1 MINTMLIDF
10 SVSNFRSVAKKQTIS
25 FVPDAR
31 QKEYPENIITSGNYT
46 ALNALAMYGP
56 NNSGKTT
63 LIESINCLRYL
74 VSKSS
79 SWNSSQAL
87 PYEPNALVAGYS
99 GQATHF
105 SLTFIL
111 NDTRYRYGIGYTE
124 RRIEEEW
131 LYRKKTGREVDLFV
145 RSGDAID
152 TSSALSGGKKV
163 IDAAIE
169 ATKDN
174 VPFLSMADVFNI
186 EECSEVF
193 AYLNDLAIIN
203 GLDVDFHQQVSR
215 QTLAQHPNLIDFLN
229 PYIAELDLGILQ
241 LSVEK
246 NASDGTPIVKAA
258 HEVLN
263 EDGTPTGTMVKWDMD
278 KHESSGTR
286 KVINTI
292 PPILFILKRGGVV
305 IIDEIEARLHTKL
318 TAALVKL
325 FLNPTTNPKQAQ
337 LLLATHDTNLL
348 NSVPLRRDQINFVE
362 KNKAGATTVYAL
374 SDFNY
379 FEGNNDRPDKDKE
392 KRYLEGRYGATPAID
407 LSAMIP
413 A

>member
-1 MINTMLIDF
+1 
-10 SVSNFRSVAKKQTIS
+10 VSA
-25 FVPDAR
+25 
-31 QKEYPENIITSGNYT
+31 
-46 ALNALAMYGP
+46 
-56 NNSGKTT
+56 
-63 LIESINCLRYL
+63 
-74 VSKSS
+74 SS
-79 SWNSSQAL
+79 TWNSTYPL
-87 PYEPNALVAGYS
+87 PYEPNALITGYS
-99 GQATHF
+99 GQPTSL

-111 NDTRYRYGIGYTE
+111 NDIRYRYGVAFTDQK
-124 RRIEEEW
+124 IEEEW

-145 RSGDAID
+145 RSGEVID

-174 VPFLSMADVFNI
+174 TLFLSMADVFNI

-193 AYLNDLAIIN
+193 AYLDGVAIIN
-203 GLDVDFHQQVSR
+203 GLDVDFHQKVSR
-215 QTLAQHPNLIDFLN
+215 QTLAQHPELIDFLN
-229 PYIAELDLGILQ
+229 PFISELDLGILH
-241 LSVEK
+241 LTVE
-246 NASDGTPIVKAA
+246 NNTTDGTPVVKAA

-263 EDGTPTGTMVKWDMD
+263 EDGTPTGTMIKWDLD
-278 KHESSGTR
+278 KHESSGTL

-292 PPILFILKRGGVV
+292 PPILLVLRSGGVV

-325 FLNPTTNPKQAQ
+325 FLDPKTNPKQAQ

-362 KNKAGATTVYAL
+362 KDKAGATTIYSL

-379 FEGNNDRPDKDKE
+379 YKGNAGQPDKDKE

>member
-1 MINTMLIDF
+1 MLIDF

-31 QKEYPENIITSGNYT
+31 QKEHPENIITSGNYT
-46 ALNALAMYGP
+46 ALNTLAMYGP

-63 LIESINCLRYL
+63 IIEALNCLRYL
-74 VSKSS
+74 VTESS
-79 SWNSSQAL
+79 TWNSTQPL
-87 PYEPNALVAGYS
+87 PYQPNVLIAGYS
-99 GQATHF
+99 GRPTSF
-105 SLTFIL
+105 SLSFIL
-111 NDTRYRYGIGYTE
+111 NDVRYRYGVSFQAQ
-124 RRIEEEW
+124 RIEEEW

-145 RSGDAID
+145 RSGDIID
-152 TSSALSGGKKV
+152 TSSALGGGKKV
-163 IDAAIE
+163 LDAAIE

-174 VPFLSMADVFNI
+174 ALFLSMADVFNV
-186 EECSEVF
+186 EQCSEVF
-193 AYLNDLAIIN
+193 TYLNDLAIIN
-203 GLDVDFHQQVSR
+203 GLDVDFYQKVSR
-215 QTLAQHPNLIDFLN
+215 QTLVQHPELIDFLN
-229 PYIAELDLGILQ
+229 PYIAELDLGILH
-241 LSVEK
+241 LSIAKETK
-246 NASDGTPIVKAA
+246 DGSPVVKAA

-263 EDGTPTGTMVKWDMD
+263 EDGTSTNTMIQWEVD

-292 PPILFILKRGGVV
+292 PPVLFILKTGGLVV
-305 IIDEIEARLHTKL
+305 IDEIEARLHTKL

-325 FLNPTTNPKQAQ
+325 FLDPKTNPKQAQ

-362 KNKAGATTVYAL
+362 KNKAEATTVYAL

-379 FEGNNDRPDKDKE
+379 FKGNTGQPDKDKE
-392 KRYLEGRYGATPAID
+392 KRYLEGRYGATPSID
-407 LSAMIP
+407 LSTMIP